1 MELLREAIDATG
13 ARDSEL
19 RAQLLSRM
27 AVTLYHFPDA
37 QASRITFSHEAVEM
51 ARRIGDPATLALALH
66 SRHWALWDP
75 PHLEARLAVATE
87 LARTASDIGARELV
101 LQAVAWRVGAQLELA
116 DIDGVRREIETYARL
131 ADELRQPMYQW
142 WTPMFRAMLAMLRG
156 EFAQGERLAREGAA
170 LGERVQSEVARQ
182 IFAGH
187 LGFLREI
194 QGPIAELEAPIKAL
208 ADRHPAARTW
218 RANLAHIYAQLGRT
232 DEARREFE
240 TVAGRDFSDVPQDLR
255 WLPIMTLLAQ
265 AGAALGDRR
274 RASILYDLLRPYA
287 GRIVAVASGAGPC
300 MGAVSRS
307 LGLLATA
314 LSRWGEGE
322 QHFQDAL
329 AASARIGARPW
340 VAVVQWDY
348 ARLLLTRDEP
358 GDRDQGRQLL
368 AAALASARELGMARL
383 RQRVESPDQEASAS
397 AVPADDGER
406 PPARPRA
413 KGDLP
418 RTAGRPPTAVRS
430 GNAFQLDGEFWTLE
444 YQHVVRRL
452 KDARGLRYLAA
463 LVHAPEREFH
473 VLDLSAL
480 TARPAAPSGRVAL
493 ERNRSQL
500 AEDVHPSDR
509 GDAGTPLDA
518 AARDAYRLRVKDLE
532 GDLEEAERFHDLE
545 RAARAQTEIEFIRGQ
560 LVSAYGLHGR
570 PRRLGA
576 ADEQARKNVTNCIR
590 HSLRRIEQ
598 AHPTLGRHLR
608 RSIKTGI
615 FCSYRPEQPT
625 PWNQ

>member
-1 MELLREAIDATG
+1 
-13 ARDSEL
+13 
-19 RAQLLSRM
+19 M

-37 QASRITFSHEAVEM
+37 QASRITLSHEAVEM

-75 PHLEARLAVATE
+75 PHPEARLAVATE

-116 DIDGVRREIETYARL
+116 DIDAVRREIKTYARL

-156 EFAQGERLAREGAA
+156 EFVQGERLAREGAA

-182 IFAGH
+182 ILAGH

-265 AGAALGDRR
+265 AGAALGDKR
-274 RASILYDLLRPYA
+274 RASMLYDLLRPYA

-358 GDRDQGRQLL
+358 GIAITGVNFR
-368 AAALASARELGMARL
+368 ASAGERPELGMARL
-383 RQRVESPDQEASAS
+383 RNVVESADQEASGERGRPPPTAS
-397 AVPADDGER
+397 ER

-413 KGDLP
+413 KGDV
-418 RTAGRPPTAVRS
+418 RTAAGRPPAA
-430 GNAFQLDGEFWTLE
+430 GPLGERVPARRRVLTLE

-452 KDARGLRYLAA
+452 KDARGS
-463 LVHAPEREFH
+463 V
-473 VLDLSAL
+473 
-480 TARPAAPSGRVAL
+480 
-493 ERNRSQL
+493 
-500 AEDVHPSDR
+500 
-509 GDAGTPLDA
+509 
-518 AARDAYRLRVKDLE
+518 
-532 GDLEEAERFHDLE
+532 
-545 RAARAQTEIEFIRGQ
+545 
-560 LVSAYGLHGR
+560 
-570 PRRLGA
+570 PRRRWCTIPSA
-576 ADEQARKNVTNCIR
+576 SSTSWIWPR
-590 HSLRRIEQ
+590 
-598 AHPTLGRHLR
+598 
-608 RSIKTGI
+608 
-615 FCSYRPEQPT
+615 
-625 PWNQ
+625 